1 MLIYQ
6 SSVKFRCVVNK
17 TVTNRCI
24 HKRYVAT
31 SKHWQTH
38 IATDTEAVEGNGADP
53 ADETGGV
60 NSSGFTAITVTHLES
75 NNALVRSRICSAIR
89 VSEGG
94 YVPHAQIIE
103 VIVSLAIEA
112 VLAPS

>member
-1 MLIYQ
+1 MRRQ
-6 SSVKFRCVVNK
+6 QNSNK
-17 TVTNRCI
+17 SLHPQAIR
-24 HKRYVAT
+24 RYLQAL
-31 SKHWQTH
+31 
-38 IATDTEAVEGNGADP
+38 ADTYRHRYRSCRGNGADP